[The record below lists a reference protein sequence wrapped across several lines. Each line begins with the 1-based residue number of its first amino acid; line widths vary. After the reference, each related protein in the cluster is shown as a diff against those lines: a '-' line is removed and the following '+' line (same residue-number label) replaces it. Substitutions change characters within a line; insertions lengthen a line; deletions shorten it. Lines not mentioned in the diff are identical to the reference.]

1 MRDVPVS
8 SIHHVQWRTVV
19 YSTVHHCTGQYI
31 MADYRRPP
39 SFLLPSPPWAI
50 YCIFL
55 YYFTLYWLV
64 YYYISIIVCMT
75 SCKKTMADWA
85 GDVTGR
91 HDSCLLR
98 LICGEESLWSRGS
111 RGTRTLHSTNIF
123 YFQIFS
129 AGGELKYFLCCLA
142 IYLTSIC
149 EYIKLLHLTWW
160 MPWLKSSG
168 FEGAKI

>member
-1 MRDVPVS
+1 
-8 SIHHVQWRTVV
+8 
-19 YSTVHHCTGQYI
+19 
-31 MADYRRPP
+31 
-39 SFLLPSPPWAI
+39 
-50 YCIFL
+50 
-55 YYFTLYWLV
+55 
-64 YYYISIIVCMT
+64 
-75 SCKKTMADWA
+75 MADWA
-85 GDVTGR
+85 GDVTRR

-98 LICGEESLWSRGS
+98 LICGEESLWSHGS

-160 MPWLKSSG
+160 MSWLKSSG
-168 FEGAKI
+168 LGNWNIKYLQPGVISLVRNMLGPDTRGQTARPLSDPLSLSLSLSIQFPTLLTNHFSILTNKVNLGLYYYTLLFILQIISVK